1 MYIFIHQKFLKDINR
16 TNDKSYKSLYI
27 LNKEQGGA
35 TNAEYGT
42 KLIENLSKY
51 LTDTFDKG
59 FSDANLKNICQFYI
73 TYPKFDGQCLANL
86 SWSNITGILRIDN
99 AGECD
104 YYLRETAFQ
113 NWSYHQLER
122 NLKINFY
129 K

>member
-1 MYIFIHQKFLKDINR
+1 M
-16 TNDKSYKSLYI
+16 

-59 FSDANLKNICQFYI
+59 FSDANLKNMRQFYI
-73 TYPKFDGQCLANL
+73 TYPEFDGQCLANL
-86 SWSNITGILRIDN
+86 SWSNITRILRIDN

-104 YYLRETAFQ
+104 
-113 NWSYHQLER
+113 
-122 NLKINFY
+122 
-129 K
+129 